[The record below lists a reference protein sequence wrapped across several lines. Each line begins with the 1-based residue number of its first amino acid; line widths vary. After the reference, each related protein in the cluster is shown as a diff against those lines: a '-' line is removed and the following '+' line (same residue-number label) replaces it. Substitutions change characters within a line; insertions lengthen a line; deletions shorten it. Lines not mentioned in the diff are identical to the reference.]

1 VSRDPY
7 APPAANVEVAEARRG
22 SAVKAV
28 VVGLAVDIGGT
39 IVFGFIAS
47 IAYGVY
53 LGAAGASPDEME
65 KAMATMTYD
74 SPLGIVLTMVGC
86 LFSVLGGYIC
96 ARIARHSE
104 YRLGLIMC
112 AASLVLVALTG
123 GFGSGEGTHAAV
135 MGLLV
140 LVTLAA
146 TMVGIHLGV
155 RRNRS
160 GR

>member
-1 VSRDPY
+1 MKD
-7 APPAANVEVAEARRG
+7 ARPG
-22 SAVKAV
+22 LLV
-28 VVGLAVDIGGT
+28 VTHGRLA
-39 IVFGFIAS
+39 
-47 IAYGVY
+47 
-53 LGAAGASPDEME
+53 DEME